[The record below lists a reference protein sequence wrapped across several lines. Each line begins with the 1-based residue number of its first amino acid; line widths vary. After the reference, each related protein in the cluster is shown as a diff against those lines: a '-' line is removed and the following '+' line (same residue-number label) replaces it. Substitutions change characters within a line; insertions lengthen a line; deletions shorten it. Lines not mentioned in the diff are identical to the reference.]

1 MTAIIDADTH
11 GTEKPPRLAR
21 LPFSIFAV
29 IMGLAG
35 LTIATEKMEQHLHS
49 SHMLSHAMTALVV
62 FLFAGLA
69 LLQLLR
75 LARHPQAIRA
85 EWSHP
90 VRISFFPAAAIGLLL
105 LSVAL
110 IPHHPN
116 LSFVF
121 WATGAVLQFILAFM
135 VINTWINAT
144 HFEPHHVNPAWFI
157 PAVGNVIVPV
167 AGVTHGY
174 VEVSWFFFA
183 FGMIFWIVLLAIVMN
198 RLFFHHPLHEHMVPT
213 LCILI
218 APPAAGFLAYF
229 KLIGQVDAFAHFLYY
244 AALVFSIIVAL
255 QIGTFRRLKFTLSWW
270 AYSFP
275 LAAVTIATL
284 VMAEHAENSLLNM
297 LSLGLY
303 ALALLVISGLTVRT
317 ILGFVRDD
325 I

>member
-1 MTAIIDADTH
+1 MTATDA
-11 GTEKPPRLAR
+11 GTPPSTAKPPRLAR

-35 LTIATEKMEQHLHS
+35 LTIATEKMEQHLGSPHL
-49 SHMLSHAMTALVV
+49 LSHAMTGFVIL
-62 FLFAGLA
+62 LFALLA
-69 LLQLLR
+69 VLQLMR
-75 LARHPQAIRA
+75 LARHPQAILT
-85 EWSHP
+85 EWRHP

-105 LSVAL
+105 LAIAVM
-110 IPHHPN
+110 PHHQN

-121 WATGAVLQFILAFM
+121 WSAGAVLQFILAFM

-157 PAVGNVIVPV
+157 PAVGNVIVPI
-167 AGVTHGY
+167 AGVSHGY
-174 VEVSWFFFA
+174 IEISWFFFA
-183 FGMIFWIVLLAIVMN
+183 FGITFWVVLLAIVMN

-218 APPAAGFLAYF
+218 APPAVGFLAYTR
-229 KLIGQVDAFAHFLYY
+229 LAGGVDAFAHILYY

-255 QIGTFRRLKFTLSWW
+255 QIRTFRRLQFTLSWW

-275 LAAVTIATL
+275 LAAITIATI
-284 VMAEHAENSLLNM
+284 VMSEHAENSLLEM

-303 ALALLVISGLTVRT
+303 AVALLVISGLVVRT
-317 ILGFVRDD
+317 IIGFIRDE